1 MRRRREWITFSNR
14 HRIGQWRKSPAL
26 PEEYGQSGMNEREAP
41 RIPGSPEKALFLS
54 LATPIGNALVPAK
67 PLPLSNPLFHST
79 VREYSPSLLSL
90 SVELNYIDPEESRR
104 NKYLLRV
111 PSGLT
116 RKGSPRKSVSELS

>member
-54 LATPIGNALVPAK
+54 LATPIGNAL
-67 PLPLSNPLFHST
+67 LTHSCQQ
-79 VREYSPSLLSL
+79 SPCPFQTLCSTRPSG
-90 SVELNYIDPEESRR
+90 STPQAPEESRR

-116 RKGSPRKSVSELS
+116 RKGSPRKECIRAQLKD

>member
-26 PEEYGQSGMNEREAP
+26 PSEYGQSGMNEREAP

-67 PLPLSNPLFHST
+67 PLPLSKPLFHST
-79 VREYSPSLLSL
+79 VREYSSS
-90 SVELNYIDPEESRR
+90 SRR
-104 NKYLLRV
+104 IAKDGKRPATGALRLDEEGLLGR
-111 PSGLT
+111 
-116 RKGSPRKSVSELS
+116 